1 MPALNLTRAEPEN
14 EEPENEEPEN
24 EEPKNEEPENE
35 GSHGGLPLRT

>member
-24 EEPKNEEPENE
+24 EEPENE

>member
-14 EEPENEEPEN
+14 KEPENKEPKNEEPE
-24 EEPKNEEPENE
+24 NEEPENE

>member
-24 EEPKNEEPENE
+24 EEPENEEPENE

>member
-1 MPALNLTRAEPEN
+1 MHALNLTRAEPEN

-24 EEPKNEEPENE
+24 EEPENE

>member
-14 EEPENEEPEN
+14 EEPKNEEPEN
-24 EEPKNEEPENE
+24 EEPENEEPENE